1 MVTRINKWCKF
12 GKGVCIIRP
21 LTSLWRYRL
30 SYFFKTTFLMKIQI
44 CIKDAWF
51 RSDRL
56 QKSLGWCWHRASDE
70 HFALRI
76 KMFGNVW
83 SNKGIIFWQ
92 LSHYRHQNLIPQK
105 SGVIFFHTNTF
116 QKNFL
121 SENMLKSTQNEFLIK
136 KKPNQ
141 TQFLNQIKCLFQI
154 SDLMYTSVFFIF
166 KKILGTIISGV
177 FCKPCSFKSKKMI

>member
-1 MVTRINKWCKF
+1 MGKNLIYHRDVLAFNSFIMVTRINKWCKF

-30 SYFFKTTFLMKIQI
+30 SYFFKTTFLTKIKI

-51 RSDRL
+51 RIDRL
-56 QKSLGWCWHRASDE
+56 QKSLGWCLRNVGIYTRASDE

-116 QKNFL
+116 QKKL
-121 SENMLKSTQNEFLIK
+121 SSRKYVEKHSKRIFNLK
-136 KKPNQ
+136 KKPIRHN
-141 TQFLNQIKCLFQI
+141 FSIRLNVCFRFRI
-154 SDLMYTSVFFIF
+154 
-166 KKILGTIISGV
+166 
-177 FCKPCSFKSKKMI
+177 

>member
-1 MVTRINKWCKF
+1 MGKNLIYHRDVLAFNSFIMVTRINKWCKF

-30 SYFFKTTFLMKIQI
+30 SYFFKTTFLMKIKI

-51 RSDRL
+51 RCDRL
-56 QKSLGWCWHRASDE
+56 QKSLGWCLRNVGIYIDSNTRASDE

-116 QKNFL
+116 QKKL
-121 SENMLKSTQNEFLIK
+121 SSRKYVEKHSKRIFN
-136 KKPNQ
+136 
-141 TQFLNQIKCLFQI
+141 
-154 SDLMYTSVFFIF
+154 F
-166 KKILGTIISGV
+166 KKNPIRHNFSIRLNVCFRFRI
-177 FCKPCSFKSKKMI
+177 